1 MKRLNIQIQQRSTV
15 PPELCTHQSGT
26 TRYAVTG
33 IPGRGSPLHSAV
45 VGSPGTVSRLQHP
58 GLRGGSLCIV
68 WGKIRFVRID
78 DLHRMKL
85 L

>member
-15 PPELCTHQSGT
+15 PPELRSLKKPRH
-26 TRYAVTG
+26 
-33 IPGRGSPLHSAV
+33 
-45 VGSPGTVSRLQHP
+45 SPGTVSRLQHP

>member
-1 MKRLNIQIQQRSTV
+1 MPQRGLPRVSGCCKQPAMTPGSTTA
-15 PPELCTHQSGT
+15 EC
-26 TRYAVTG
+26 
-33 IPGRGSPLHSAV
+33 RGEPLHSAV